1 VHVVSEVLELE
12 PQVKVREDVVLRD
25 TIVADAGVLVPDGH
39 NVGHDVKDT
48 LEAAPWCC
56 WWWRS

>member
-12 PQVKVREDVVLRD
+12 PQVKVREAVVLRD

-56 WWWRS
+56 